1 MKRLFIILLVLCP
14 YVSYGHLQA
23 QMYNIS
29 SRTYRSYSTGGT
41 IALPSHVEFRS
52 TSVYNSNIRPNTQ
65 QNCYSTAPMNVA
77 NGVVKTI
84 ATSIQGGVLTDDA
97 NSTTG
102 PQRIQNRRNTMA
114 PPTET
119 PIGDGW
125 DVALLLALLSIG
137 YVVWKYRSVRRS
149 ND

>member
-1 MKRLFIILLVLCP
+1 
-14 YVSYGHLQA
+14 
-23 QMYNIS
+23 MYNIS

-65 QNCYSTAPMNVA
+65 QNCYATAPMNIA
-77 NGVVKTI
+77 NGTVKTI
-84 ATSIQGGVLTDDA
+84 ASSIQGGVLSSGVDVA
-97 NSTTG
+97 G
-102 PQRIQNRRNTMA
+102 PQRIHDRRNTMA